1 MVHGHAKIIN
11 GDQTRGREEMIALK
25 EKSED

>member
-11 GDQTRGREEMIALK
+11 GDQARGREEMIALK